1 MGNGTKTGVVAVV
14 GLLGVTEWEKS
25 LDCRRPDNFVG
36 ECLAASSGGIMW
48 MLRFV
53 FASPSRIS

>member
-1 MGNGTKTGVVAVV
+1 MAAVRLLSATK
-14 GLLGVTEWEKS
+14 WEKS
-25 LDCRRPDNFVG
+25 LDCQQPDNFVG